1 MNLTMYAFAHS
12 PASCEAMRTSG
23 GMEVNATMIVP
34 NKLIDRLEKAA
45 ALGSEA
51 SSIAVPIA
59 DELPPRV
66 TPRVI

>member
-1 MNLTMYAFAHS
+1 
-12 PASCEAMRTSG
+12 MRTSG